1 MKDAAVTASYADSL
15 RTLADYV
22 ALTKPR
28 LNVLVVA
35 TSAAGY
41 YLGSTTPMT
50 LTTLTDGAVLGPM
63 AAAVLGTTLV
73 AGGAAALNQLY
84 ERDTD
89 TLMRRT
95 RMRPLPDG
103 RISPSEARTFGLLLS
118 AAGLALLALYSTWVA
133 SLLALATLVIYLAIY
148 TPLKRR
154 SPIATLVGAIPGA
167 LPPLIGWTA
176 SRSIGLGGISLF
188 LIVFLWQIPHFMAI
202 AWMYRDDYG
211 AAGFP
216 MLPVIDPTGRR
227 AGRQAVGYAAA
238 LVPVS
243 LMPVLAG
250 LSGSVY
256 AGVAA
261 VLGAA
266 LLALAVRF
274 ASARTDAAA
283 RSLFFGSLAY
293 LPLIWIV
300 MIADKQ

>member
-1 MKDAAVTASYADSL
+1 MKDAAVQATSADSL

-35 TSAAGY
+35 TSAAGF
-41 YLGSTTPMT
+41 YLGA
-50 LTTLTDGAVLGPM
+50 DGAINPLTLV
-63 AAAVLGTTLV
+63 ATVVGTTLV

-89 TLMRRT
+89 ALMRRT

-103 RISPSEARTFGLLLS
+103 RISPAEARVFGLLLS
-118 AAGLALLALYSTWVA
+118 AAGLVLLALYSTWLA

-154 SPIATLVGAIPGA
+154 SPVATLVGAIPGA

-176 SRSIGLGGISLF
+176 AHGLGLGGIALF

-202 AWMYRDDYG
+202 SWMYRDDYG

-216 MLPVIDPTGRR
+216 MVSVIDPTGRR
-227 AGRQAVGYAAA
+227 AGHQAVGYAAA
-238 LVPVS
+238 LLPIS
-243 LMPVLAG
+243 LMPTLVG
-250 LSGSVY
+250 LSGVVY
-256 AGVAA
+256 AGVAF
-261 VLGAA
+261 VLGVA
-266 LLALAVRF
+266 LLVLAVRF
-274 ASARTDAAA
+274 AGTRAEAAA
-283 RSLFFGSLAY
+283 RWLFFGSLVY
-293 LPLIWIV
+293 LPLVWIV
-300 MIADKQ
+300 MIADKR